1 MLQNKIY
8 QNFTIEIIKNFL
20 MILFGL
26 SLIALTV
33 RAVSFLDLIVENG
46 YLVSTYFKY
55 SVLNLF
61 GVAPKFI
68 PLSFLLALIIF
79 ILKHIQDNEFVIFWT
94 SGVKKIQIVNLFFF

>member
-55 SVLNLF
+55 SLLNLF
-61 GVAPKFI
+61 GIAPKFI
-68 PLSFLLALIIF
+68 PL
-79 ILKHIQDNEFVIFWT
+79 
-94 SGVKKIQIVNLFFF
+94 